1 MKSNFLNSLLFAALV
16 PALFAA
22 PFAVNAAAIA
32 LTVAGIGA
40 VLLTDYGRTIEPVR
54 ARAEVVGF
62 AERCSELAE
71 AA

>member
-1 MKSNFLNSLLFAALV
+1 
-16 PALFAA
+16 
-22 PFAVNAAAIA
+22 
-32 LTVAGIGA
+32 VAGIGA